1 MRFFDLV
8 SIIFSNLGRR
18 KGRVALTAIGV
29 VIGTA
34 AVVLLVSLVT
44 GLQAN
49 ATSQLYGIGDLK
61 RIEVYPGYSEKT
73 VSSSSSSAVAK
84 DIYGGGGG
92 QMINLTTQAI
102 QDIAAIPGVSAVI
115 PRDYLYGGSMLK
127 YGKLENYANV
137 LGVDT
142 TDLSVFDYTLKEGTL
157 NLERGTAIIGGW
169 MAKNFYDPNLRPGQD
184 APEQPELLNQQVKLV
199 ISKWSMDGQEVKKTV
214 TLRIVGVLQESR
226 SESDQYLFV
235 NMADLPSWNEWI
247 NGTLIN
253 RAKDGYNTVVVRAES
268 VDQVTDIADQINA
281 MGFMANTPQTYVE
294 SINSF
299 YTVLQIMFGGVGT
312 IALLVAA
319 IGIAN
324 TMTMAILERT
334 REIGLLKAIG
344 ATNRDVLI
352 IFLGEAAGIGLI
364 GGLGGVLLGWGGS
377 KLINIVGIAYLANQA
392 AQNGGSPPPSTLTA
406 TPLWL
411 PIFALVF
418 SLAVGLLSGLYPALQ
433 AATLVPV
440 NALKYE

>member
-1 MRFFDLV
+1 
-8 SIIFSNLGRR
+8 
-18 KGRVALTAIGV
+18 
-29 VIGTA
+29 
-34 AVVLLVSLVT
+34 
-44 GLQAN
+44 
-49 ATSQLYGIGDLK
+49 
-61 RIEVYPGYSEKT
+61 
-73 VSSSSSSAVAK
+73 
-84 DIYGGGGG
+84 
-92 QMINLTTQAI
+92 
-102 QDIAAIPGVSAVI
+102 
-115 PRDYLYGGSMLK
+115 
-127 YGKLENYANV
+127 
-137 LGVDT
+137 
-142 TDLSVFDYTLKEGTL
+142 VFDYTLKEGTL
-157 NLERGTAIIGGW
+157 KLERGTAIIGGW

-235 NMADLPSWNEWI
+235 NMADLTSWNEWI
-247 NGTLIN
+247 NGRRIN

-299 YTVLQIMFGGVGT
+299 YTVLQIMFGGVGA

-334 REIGLLKAIG
+334 REIGLMKAIG
-344 ATNRDVLI
+344 ATNRDVLN